1 MMGDPSPPIMARASC
16 PINGHR
22 HAPIIDIRREGS
34 EISILDEMRKMLNP
48 GTGHERRMP
57 TMLLYDEQ
65 GLKLFEDITY
75 LDEYY
80 LTNAEIEVLEKH
92 AADIAQFVQ
101 AGSQIVEL
109 GSGYGHPLSRACAA
123 TPGREL
129 TMALYVDAY

>member
-1 MMGDPSPPIMARASC
+1 MEDPSPSMMARTNG
-16 PINGHR
+16 PIDCHR
-22 HAPIIDIRREGS
+22 QVSVSDIRREGS
-34 EISILDEMRKMLNP
+34 EFSILDEMRNLLNP
-48 GTGHERRMP
+48 EKGPEKRMP

-92 AADIAQFVQ
+92 AADITRFIK

-109 GSGYGHPLSRACAA
+109 GSGYGHPLSHACAVM
-123 TPGREL
+123 PGLEPW
-129 TMALYVDAY
+129 TNLYLDAY